1 MMAEKLSPGNLR
13 RTLVDHGLAFDWR
26 DASACEGPI
35 LLRHAV
41 QVENIWI
48 PYGEQR
54 RPDDG
59 AGISAPKRPQQSSQ
73 REATTC

>member
-1 MMAEKLSPGNLR
+1 MMTEKLSAGNLR

-48 PYGEQR
+48 PYGE
-54 RPDDG
+54 
-59 AGISAPKRPQQSSQ
+59 
-73 REATTC
+73 

>member
-1 MMAEKLSPGNLR
+1 MMAEKLSAGNLR

-26 DASACEGPI
+26 DASAREGPI

-48 PYGEQR
+48 SYGE
-54 RPDDG
+54 
-59 AGISAPKRPQQSSQ
+59 
-73 REATTC
+73 